1 MRMHGHAEHDPADYV
16 VKELYEE
23 YSKKDPVEL
32 FENVL
37 LKGGVLD
44 DDTVKKV
51 RDDARQAAIA
61 APAQGARRPDART
74 ERHRG
79 RRVCR
84 LTAGGRIM
92 TATPTVSGC
101 RA

>member
-37 LKGGVLD
+37 LKAGVLD
-44 DDTVKKV
+44 DGH
-51 RDDARQAAIA
+51 REEGPRRRAAGGHRG
-61 APAQGARRPDART
+61 PPQGARRPDART
-74 ERHRG
+74 EQHRG
-79 RRVCR
+79 GRLCR
-84 LTAGGRIM
+84 LTGRRPIV
-92 TATPTVSGC
+92 TAE
-101 RA
+101 RAWQ